1 MAVPGRLVDEDDVDD
16 GGVEDGILAEQE
28 EEDNATD
35 PAIKALASAA
45 SRGDVD
51 ALRLALGATMLRRAN
66 NHKLRV
72 GPDKMV
78 KEFFLHCPHYG
89 KLDGVD
95 GDNLNGSINEPVEDG
110 DTPLHLSCLYGNFP
124 CVQLLIERGADIEV
138 KDEDGAIPLHD
149 ACAGGYYNIVELLLN
164 NATSPDKKKRML
176 DTADYEGDTPLHH
189 AARGDHDNV
198 VRLLLD
204 NGASPTTKNAYD
216 KIPYNLTEP
225 PSPACAVFEE
235 FERRAVQ

>member
-1 MAVPGRLVDEDDVDD
+1 MAVPGRLIDEDDVDD

-28 EEDNATD
+28 EEEDHATD

-45 SRGDVD
+45 THGDVD
-51 ALRLALGATMLRRAN
+51 ALRLAL
-66 NHKLRV
+66 
-72 GPDKMV
+72 
-78 KEFFLHCPHYG
+78 
-89 KLDGVD
+89 
-95 GDNLNGSINEPVEDG
+95 DNLNGSINEPVEDG
-110 DTPLHLSCLYGNFP
+110 DTLLHLSCLYGKFP

-164 NATSPDKKKRML
+164 SATSPDQKKRVL

-204 NGASPTTKNAYD
+204 NGACPTTKNAYD

-235 FERRAVQ
+235 FELRAVQ